1 VARLPSLSDDPTGRA
16 DPDDLT
22 PVERAERRG
31 RRRAVDVV
39 TGGDPDPDV
48 ETDGGL
54 HPATIRWLKASPGAS
69 VESALAYDRS
79 VRQDRRLRRAD
90 RLDPR
95 GDPGA
100 ETNRLRAVEINAA
113 RRALREYYD
122 LEARTE

>member
-1 VARLPSLSDDPTGRA
+1 MGRLTDHTDDPTGRD

-22 PVERAERRG
+22 PVERAQRRG
-31 RRRAVDVV
+31 RRRAIDVV

-54 HPATIRWLKASPGAS
+54 SPATIRWMQASPGATD
-69 VESALAYDRS
+69 EAALAYDRS

-113 RRALREYYD
+113 RRALREYND
-122 LEARTE
+122 LERRTK